1 MAVFA
6 WQGVT
11 TSGKEVKG
19 VRDADSAKALRALL
33 RKDGILVTKILEE
46 SEARQKAAR
55 EIDFKRYFQ
64 RVTSLDIAFTTRQL
78 ATLLRSGV
86 PLVESLTAMTDQI
99 EKPDLK
105 NAFTQCRDKIN
116 EGSSFADALRQ
127 HPNIFEPLYV
137 NMVAAGEASGTL
149 EGVLTRLAD
158 FLESQAKL
166 KNKVAGAL
174 AYPAFMVL
182 MAVGTVSLMMIVVVP
197 KVTAIFEDFEQ
208 ALPWYTQLLI
218 LVSDIFAG
226 YWWLLGLL
234 TVGGVMGF
242 RRWKATPKGR
252 ERWDRF
258 VLKAPLFGSL
268 ILMAA
273 IARFARTLA
282 TLLKSGVPVLQA
294 MEITRNVLGNTEL
307 MNVIEEARVSI
318 REGESIAAPLK
329 RSGKIPP
336 IVTHMIA
343 VGERSGQLEEM
354 LENVASSY
362 DTQVEAKVQ
371 AITSLLEPLL
381 IVVLGGMTG
390 GIAFSILMPLMKI
403 NQFVSGG

>member
-1 MAVFA
+1 MAVYA

-11 TSGKEVKG
+11 TAGKEVKG
-19 VRDADSAKALRALL
+19 VRDADSAKALRTLL

-46 SEARQKAAR
+46 AEARQKAAR

-64 RVTSLDIAFTTRQL
+64 RVSGLDVALTTRQL
-78 ATLLRSGV
+78 ATLLKSGV

-99 EKPDLK
+99 EKPELK

-127 HPNIFEPLYV
+127 HPGIFEPLYV

-149 EGVLTRLAD
+149 EGVLGRLAE

-166 KNKVAGAL
+166 KSKVAGAL
-174 AYPAFMVL
+174 AYPVFMVL
-182 MAVGTVSLMMIVVVP
+182 MAIGTVSLMMIVVVP
-197 KVTAIFEDFEQ
+197 KVTAIFADFEQ
-208 ALPWYTQLLI
+208 ALPWYTRLLI
-218 LVSDIFAG
+218 FVSDIFAD
-226 YWWLLGLL
+226 YWWLLIGL
-234 TVGGVMGF
+234 TVGGVTGF
-242 RRWKATPKGR
+242 LRWKASEKGR
-252 ERWDRF
+252 EQWDRW

-273 IARFARTLA
+273 ISRFSRTLA

-294 MEITRNVLGNTEL
+294 LEITRNVLGNVEL
-307 MNVIEEARVSI
+307 SRVIEDARVSI

-336 IVTHMIA
+336 IVVHMIA

-354 LENVASSY
+354 LENVANSY

-371 AITSLLEPLL
+371 GITSLIEPLL
-381 IVVLGGMTG
+381 IVVLGGVTG

-403 NQFVSGG
+403 NQFVAG

>member
-11 TSGKEVKG
+11 TAGKEVKG

-46 SEARQKAAR
+46 AEARQKAAR
-55 EIDFKRYFQ
+55 EVDFKRYFQ
-64 RVTSLDIAFTTRQL
+64 RVSSLDVALTTRQL

-99 EKPDLK
+99 DKPDLK

-116 EGSSFADALRQ
+116 EGTSFADALRQ
-127 HPNIFEPLYV
+127 HPKIFEPLYV

-149 EGVLTRLAD
+149 EAVLGRLAE
-158 FLESQAKL
+158 FLEGQAKL
-166 KNKVAGAL
+166 KSKVAGAL
-174 AYPAFMVL
+174 AYPAFMVV
-182 MAVGTVSLMMIVVVP
+182 MAMATVSMMMIVVVP

-208 ALPWYTQLLI
+208 ALPWYTQVLI
-218 LVSDIFAG
+218 FVSDVFAG
-226 YWWLLGLL
+226 YWWLLILL
-234 TVGGVMGF
+234 TVGGVVGF
-242 RRWKATPKGR
+242 RKWKASPKGR
-252 ERWDRF
+252 EQWDRF
-258 VLKAPLFGSL
+258 VLRAPLFGQL
-268 ILMAA
+268 ILMSA
-273 IARFARTLA
+273 IARFTRTLA
-282 TLLKSGVPVLQA
+282 TLLQSGVPVLQA
-294 MEITRNVLGNTEL
+294 LEITRNVLGNTEL
-307 MNVIEEARVSI
+307 MQVIEDARVSI

-354 LENVASSY
+354 LENVANSY

-371 AITSLLEPLL
+371 GITSLIEPLL
-381 IVVLGGMTG
+381 IVVLGGVTG

-403 NQFVSGG
+403 NQFVSG

>member
-1 MAVFA
+1 MAVYA

-19 VRDADSAKALRALL
+19 VRDADSAKALRAQL

-55 EIDFKRYFQ
+55 EIDFKRFFQ
-64 RVTSLDIAFTTRQL
+64 RVTRIDLAFTTRQL

-86 PLVESLTAMTDQI
+86 PLVEALTAITEQI
-99 EKPDLK
+99 EKPELK
-105 NAFTQCRDKIN
+105 AALTQCRDKIN

-127 HPNIFEPLYV
+127 HPKIFEPLYV

-149 EGVLTRLAD
+149 EVVLGRLAD
-158 FLESQAKL
+158 FLENQAKL
-166 KNKVAGAL
+166 QSTVAGAL

-182 MAVGTVSLMMIVVVP
+182 MAIGTVSLMMVVVVP
-197 KVTAIFEDFEQ
+197 KVTAIFQDFAQ
-208 ALPWYTQLLI
+208 ALPWYTRLLI
-218 LVSDIFAG
+218 FVSDVFAG
-226 YWWLLGLL
+226 YWWLLALL
-234 TVGGVMGF
+234 TVGGIFGF
-242 RRWKATPKGR
+242 RRWKRSPKGR

-258 VLKAPLFGSL
+258 VLRAPLFGSL
-268 ILMAA
+268 VLMAA
-273 IARFARTLA
+273 IARFSRTLA
-282 TLLKSGVPVLQA
+282 TLLKSGVPVLHA

-307 MNVIEEARVSI
+307 MRVIEDARVSI
-318 REGESIAAPLK
+318 REGDSIAGPLK

-354 LENVASSY
+354 LENVANSY

-381 IVVLGGMTG
+381 IVVLGGVTG
-390 GIAFSILMPLMKI
+390 GIAFSILMPLIKI
-403 NQFVSGG
+403 NQFVSG